1 MDSSNKKTILSVL
14 VFVLVAATAGFY
26 VWRDFNAEN
35 IEPLN
40 PETGKQT
47 EKPKTAEPKITEIPE
62 LNRTTAI
69 SAGVSEETYKQL
81 VLDISEV
88 SETLKGNYNYPQGWL
103 QLGILRKQAGD
114 YEGAVEAWNF
124 AGLLRPQNAT
134 SFLNLA
140 DLYGYYIHDNKKAE
154 ESFLKAVLAEP
165 QNGFPYFQAA
175 KFYNDVLGE
184 NQKAKDILRRGISA
198 GADPSGDLQ
207 SLFNFLNS
215 L

>member
-1 MDSSNKKTILSVL
+1 MDLSDKKTILSVL

-40 PETGKQT
+40 SETGKQT
-47 EKPKTAEPKITEIPE
+47 EKPKSAEPKITEIPE

-88 SETLKGNYNYPQGWL
+88 SETLKGNYDYPQGWL

-154 ESFLKAVLAEP
+154 ESFLKAVSAEP
-165 QNGFPYFQAA
+165 KNGYPYFQAA
-175 KFYNDVLGE
+175 KFYNDVLG
-184 NQKAKDILRRGISA
+184 RGTSA